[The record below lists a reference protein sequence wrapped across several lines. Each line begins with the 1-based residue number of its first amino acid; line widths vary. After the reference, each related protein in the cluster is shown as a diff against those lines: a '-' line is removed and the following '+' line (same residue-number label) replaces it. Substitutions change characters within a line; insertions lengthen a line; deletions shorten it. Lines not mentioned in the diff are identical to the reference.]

1 MQRKERKRM
10 SKKMKW
16 LIAILLLAAAA
27 FCVWFFVIRDKDDAG
42 KPVDM
47 TDVVVRQNLDTT
59 YNTSGTLAL
68 KNQKAEN
75 AMTDASASY
84 RVKEVNVKVGDAV
97 KAGDVL
103 YTLDMT
109 DVETQQSVAKQK
121 LANTQAQNDL
131 ATKAANRD
139 LSSAKAAQSQTAA
152 DSAASVKAANETVN
166 KAQSALSA
174 AEKELA
180 EAKKQEQ
187 EAYDN
192 LKKQAASAGE
202 SANTEEADDADDA
215 KAVYEAAV
223 ERRKTAQ
230 ESVQSAQDT
239 LATANAGLREANSTA
254 KSNNRTA
261 ADDVAAKQDAL
272 ANQKLT
278 NQTSIAD
285 QQQEIK
291 KNEEILK
298 HGVVR
303 ASTDGT
309 VTEVNVQA
317 GSVYAGD
324 RAVVIGDV
332 SHLMVLVEVESSHVP
347 DIKEG
352 MTVEFTTDATGEEI
366 LSGLVTFV
374 SPVPTAGT
382 ETTTTNADGTTSVVP
397 ASEPASSGG
406 KVTHRVEV
414 SLGDINERLR
424 VGMKAKV
431 NFILERIPDVLC
443 VTTEAI
449 QYDEDG
455 SSYLMVQ
462 DPETEEKTKVP
473 VETGMVSDTYTEIV
487 SGEVNEDDIVVYTI
501 VDSGEGADSDALEG
515 IY

>member
-1 MQRKERKRM
+1 M
-10 SKKMKW
+10 
-16 LIAILLLAAAA
+16 
-27 FCVWFFVIRDKDDAG
+27 
-42 KPVDM
+42 
-47 TDVVVRQNLDTT
+47 
-59 YNTSGTLAL
+59 
-68 KNQKAEN
+68 
-75 AMTDASASY
+75 
-84 RVKEVNVKVGDAV
+84 
-97 KAGDVL
+97 
-103 YTLDMT
+103 
-109 DVETQQSVAKQK
+109 
-121 LANTQAQNDL
+121 
-131 ATKAANRD
+131 
-139 LSSAKAAQSQTAA
+139 
-152 DSAASVKAANETVN
+152 
-166 KAQSALSA
+166 
-174 AEKELA
+174 
-180 EAKKQEQ
+180 
-187 EAYDN
+187 
-192 LKKQAASAGE
+192 
-202 SANTEEADDADDA
+202 
-215 KAVYEAAV
+215 
-223 ERRKTAQ
+223 
-230 ESVQSAQDT
+230 
-239 LATANAGLREANSTA
+239 
-254 KSNNRTA
+254 
-261 ADDVAAKQDAL
+261 AAKQDAL

-397 ASEPASSGG
+397 ASEPSSSGG

-487 SGEVNEDDIVVYTI
+487 SGEVKEDDIVVYTI

>member
-1 MQRKERKRM
+1 
-10 SKKMKW
+10 MKW
-16 LIAILLLAAAA
+16 LIAALLLAVAA

-59 YNTSGTLAL
+59 YDTSGTLAL

-291 KNEEILK
+291 K
-298 HGVVR
+298 
-303 ASTDGT
+303 
-309 VTEVNVQA
+309 
-317 GSVYAGD
+317 
-324 RAVVIGDV
+324 
-332 SHLMVLVEVESSHVP
+332 
-347 DIKEG
+347 
-352 MTVEFTTDATGEEI
+352 
-366 LSGLVTFV
+366 
-374 SPVPTAGT
+374 
-382 ETTTTNADGTTSVVP
+382 
-397 ASEPASSGG
+397 
-406 KVTHRVEV
+406 
-414 SLGDINERLR
+414 
-424 VGMKAKV
+424 
-431 NFILERIPDVLC
+431 
-443 VTTEAI
+443 
-449 QYDEDG
+449 
-455 SSYLMVQ
+455 
-462 DPETEEKTKVP
+462 
-473 VETGMVSDTYTEIV
+473 VETIK
-487 SGEVNEDDIVVYTI
+487 NR
-501 VDSGEGADSDALEG
+501 
-515 IY
+515 

>member
-16 LIAILLLAAAA
+16 LIAILLLAAA
-27 FCVWFFVIRDKDDAG
+27 RDKDDAG

-397 ASEPASSGG
+397 ASEPSSSGG

>member
-291 KNEEILK
+291 KNEEIS
-298 HGVVR
+298 GVFPR
-303 ASTDGT
+303 S
-309 VTEVNVQA
+309 
-317 GSVYAGD
+317 
-324 RAVVIGDV
+324 
-332 SHLMVLVEVESSHVP
+332 
-347 DIKEG
+347 
-352 MTVEFTTDATGEEI
+352 
-366 LSGLVTFV
+366 
-374 SPVPTAGT
+374 
-382 ETTTTNADGTTSVVP
+382 
-397 ASEPASSGG
+397 
-406 KVTHRVEV
+406 
-414 SLGDINERLR
+414 
-424 VGMKAKV
+424 
-431 NFILERIPDVLC
+431 
-443 VTTEAI
+443 
-449 QYDEDG
+449 
-455 SSYLMVQ
+455 
-462 DPETEEKTKVP
+462 
-473 VETGMVSDTYTEIV
+473 
-487 SGEVNEDDIVVYTI
+487 
-501 VDSGEGADSDALEG
+501 
-515 IY
+515 